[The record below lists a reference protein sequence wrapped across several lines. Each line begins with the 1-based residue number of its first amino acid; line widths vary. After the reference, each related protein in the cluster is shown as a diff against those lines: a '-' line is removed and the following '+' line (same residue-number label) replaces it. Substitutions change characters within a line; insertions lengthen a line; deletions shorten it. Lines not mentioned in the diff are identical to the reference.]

1 MAPRPEVPVDHGAP
15 GQEPLCVAARLEPLY
30 LPLSSSRGWMRILG
44 TVVQVPARPM
54 PDIKYDCSVSDAVA
68 AQAVRD
74 EASWL
79 VLQPMQQ
86 VFDET
91 LGNGAVPAV
100 LDQNVRHD
108 GVLIRRAP
116 QIVQHTPDANEHF
129 IEVQGVA
136 RLRPSS
142 V

>member
-1 MAPRPEVPVDHGAP
+1 MAPRPEVPVDHGMR
-15 GQEPLCVAARLEPLY
+15 GQEPLCVAARLEPLH

-44 TVVQVPARPM
+44 AVVQVPALPM
-54 PDIKYDCSVSDAVA
+54 PDIRYDGSVSDAVP

-79 VLQPMQQ
+79 VLQPVQH
-86 VFDET
+86 VFEET
-91 LGNGAVPAV
+91 LGSGAVPPV
-100 LDQNVRHD
+100 LNHNVQHD

-116 QIVQHTPDANEHF
+116 QIVQHTPNGNEHF
-129 IEVQGVA
+129 IEVPGVV

-142 V
+142 A